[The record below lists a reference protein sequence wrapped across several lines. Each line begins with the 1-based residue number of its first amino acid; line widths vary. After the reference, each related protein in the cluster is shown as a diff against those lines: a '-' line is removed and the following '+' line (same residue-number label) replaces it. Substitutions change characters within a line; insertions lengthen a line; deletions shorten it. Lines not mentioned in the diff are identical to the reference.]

1 MLGVN
6 INKPEALLGCPKQP
20 KITATNT
27 DTVAKQKFC
36 HSERK
41 LSNECELVTLSL
53 PARPPFTTLQSQ

>member
-27 DTVAKQKFC
+27 DTVAKQKIVSLKPEVFQ
-36 HSERK
+36 
-41 LSNECELVTLSL
+41 CELVTHSC
-53 PARPPFTTLQSQ
+53 AG